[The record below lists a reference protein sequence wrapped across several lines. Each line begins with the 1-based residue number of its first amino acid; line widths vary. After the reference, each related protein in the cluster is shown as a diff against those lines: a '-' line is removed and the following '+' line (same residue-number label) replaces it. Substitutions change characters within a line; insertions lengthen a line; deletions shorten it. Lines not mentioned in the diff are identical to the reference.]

1 MRWSLSP
8 GALEVRWYVGRV
20 FPGRRLKHMPGRN
33 ERRMRAK
40 LCAGSTADALL
51 KVLIVDDAPLARSA
65 LIELCEWS
73 NDVQVVGEAASGGAA
88 IEAAEKLR
96 PDVMLLDVELPDM
109 SGFEVLRLAR
119 SERRPLGIIV
129 TAHTDYAVSA
139 YEAGALDYLVKPVTA
154 DRFAQSLER
163 ARQYCNRK
171 IVCDASTRSW
181 PDAQPAQETG
191 GLPGTLA
198 KLIIGEREHRF
209 YPLNPESIDYIE
221 SDGNYVTI
229 RAGNSKYISRD
240 SIKRLSV
247 ELADLG
253 FVRIE
258 RSLLVNIRAVVHLEA
273 VGRGAFAITLSS
285 GSSLHSSPSYRDA
298 ILRVLPM
305 RRLPAQRRN
314 TRCDEPISLQAHRR
328 NRAAPIRY

>member
-1 MRWSLSP
+1 M
-8 GALEVRWYVGRV
+8 
-20 FPGRRLKHMPGRN
+20 
-33 ERRMRAK
+33 K
-40 LCAGSTADALL
+40 L
-51 KVLIVDDAPLARSA
+51 LIVDDEPLARSA
-65 LIELCEWS
+65 LIELCEWN

-109 SGFEVLRLAR
+109 TGFEVLRVAR
-119 SERRPLGIIV
+119 LERRPLGIMV

-154 DRFAQSLER
+154 DRFAQSMER

-171 IVCDASTRSW
+171 VLGDASMRSS
-181 PDAQPAQETG
+181 PDAQPAPETG

-209 YPLNPESIDYIE
+209 YPLKPESIDYIE

-229 RAGNSKYISRD
+229 RTGNSKYISRD
-240 SIKRLSV
+240 SIKRLSA

-253 FVRIE
+253 FMRIE

-273 VGRGAFAITLSS
+273 VGRGTFTFTLSS

-305 RRLPAQRRN
+305 RRSSGYRSTP
-314 TRCDEPISLQAHRR
+314 
-328 NRAAPIRY
+328 